1 LPVSILLFILGGI
14 FLISVQ
20 PVCIRF
26 THDLLPGSMS
36 FASSLILG
44 FAPGLAGITMIF
56 LGKAADIIGI
66 GRLVQLELILAAFTV
81 IVLFVFQLAA
91 KIKVRAKKD

>member
-1 LPVSILLFILGGI
+1 
-14 FLISVQ
+14 
-20 PVCIRF
+20 
-26 THDLLPGSMS
+26 MS

-66 GRLVQLELILAAFTV
+66 GGLVDMKLLLAAFTV
-81 IVLFVFQLAA
+81 IVLFVFPFSS
-91 KIKVRAKKD
+91 KIKFRARKD